1 MTPYVSMER
10 QIERSTFTQLLAL
23 YTEKNAQ
30 LEKTA
35 VRILMTLDGLT
46 KDDGLELA
54 ENYGELEDDCLE
66 LAKAI
71 ADRITDPIH
80 QNEMGLL
87 FA

>member
-35 VRILMTLDGLT
+35 ARIVMSLDELT
-46 KDDGLELA
+46 KDDGLTLA
-54 ENYGELEDDCLE
+54 EKYDALEDDCFE

-80 QNEMGLL
+80 QNETELL